1 MDSNERREEERVMAE
16 NEFHFTKVH
25 LDKMSE
31 HSLKGSMVDYSVA
44 GLRFVTAEPLEKN
57 TSLLIQLDLDALDG
71 DGVDWKTLWET
82 GDAASLNII
91 GSVMWCL
98 ESKLE
103 SKVFEVG
110 MRFTQKAV
118 EQ

>member
-1 MDSNERREEERVMAE
+1 MDSNERREEERINTE

-25 LDKMSE
+25 VDEMSGQN
-31 HSLKGSMVDYSVA
+31 LKGSMVDYSVA

-57 TSLLIQLDLDALDG
+57 TSLLIHLDLDALDG
-71 DGVDWKTLWET
+71 DGVDWKALWET
-82 GDAASLNII
+82 GDAVSLNII

-98 ESKLE
+98 ESKVE
-103 SKVFEVG
+103 SNLFEVG
-110 MRFTQKAV
+110 MRFTQKAI

>member
-1 MDSNERREEERVMAE
+1 MNNERREADRIEKE
-16 NEFHFTKVH
+16 NEFHYTKVKV
-25 LDKMSE
+25 DDISAQ
-31 HSLKGSMVDYSVA
+31 SVKGSMLDYSVA

-57 TSLLIQLDLDALDG
+57 TSLLIQLDLAAFDG

-98 ESKLE
+98 ASKVESN
-103 SKVFEVG
+103 VFEVG